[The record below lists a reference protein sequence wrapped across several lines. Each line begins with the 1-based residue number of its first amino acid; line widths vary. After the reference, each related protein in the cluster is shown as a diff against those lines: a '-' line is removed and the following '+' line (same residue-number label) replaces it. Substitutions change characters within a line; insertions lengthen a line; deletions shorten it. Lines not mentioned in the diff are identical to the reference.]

1 MSRDSTQRLPI
12 YALLLLFF
20 VTLTGTY
27 VLIDRL
33 GLNPIPLGSPFF
45 PRQGYAYFLTVW
57 TFLGGIASLVLAVAL
72 ARFSRTPS
80 AQRLRERL
88 RLSETADATWIVAF
102 MFAGFVIPALI
113 RTFVLQFAALTDDQ
127 RLLCIETVV
136 EEVAGRV
143 PVIGNVSAPG
153 TQLTVN
159 LGLSVQEM
167 GLTGI
172 AATPPYYYPCGQD
185 EIADH
190 FRHISERVGLPLW
203 AYNIPAMVK
212 TAIEPAG
219 LAMLG
224 SEGRIVGIKDSSG
237 AGEPLAQLRGGRA
250 AGAGRLG

>member
-113 RTFVLQFAALTDDQ
+113 RTFVLQFAALTDDEAVY
-127 RLLCIETVV
+127 RFTADLI
-136 EEVAGRV
+136 ASGAIAASSIARV
-143 PVIGNVSAPG
+143 IASAAPRAPG
-153 TQLTVN
+153 
-159 LGLSVQEM
+159 
-167 GLTGI
+167 
-172 AATPPYYYPCGQD
+172 
-185 EIADH
+185 
-190 FRHISERVGLPLW
+190 
-203 AYNIPAMVK
+203 
-212 TAIEPAG
+212 
-219 LAMLG
+219 
-224 SEGRIVGIKDSSG
+224 SG
-237 AGEPLAQLRGGRA
+237 AVM
-250 AGAGRLG
+250 